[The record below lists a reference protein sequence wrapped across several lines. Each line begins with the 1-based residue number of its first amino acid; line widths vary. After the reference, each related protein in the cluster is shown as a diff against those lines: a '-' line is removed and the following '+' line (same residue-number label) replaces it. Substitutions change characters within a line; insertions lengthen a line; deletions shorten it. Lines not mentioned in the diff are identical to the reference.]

1 MTFSQPSDS
10 KGLLQGPWNQP
21 LITPFL
27 NHALRPRGMRGLI
40 GYLWRFRSQESKSP
54 NGFLWKYSIFF
65 VLEVQTRGVCPDG
78 TKLGGNKWWCFFTIY
93 KGGTTTTTFLD
104 LIT

>member
-1 MTFSQPSDS
+1 MKFSQPSDS

-40 GYLWRFRSQESKSP
+40 GYLWRFRSQESKAP
-54 NGFLWKYSIFF
+54 YGFLWKYSIFS
-65 VLEVQTRGVCPDG
+65 VLDNADL
-78 TKLGGNKWWCFFTIY
+78 LGLPRWY
-93 KGGTTTTTFLD
+93 KAGG
-104 LIT
+104 